1 MDSPTYSRRTMLG
14 SALLA
19 ATTAAT
25 AANDRDDSESLRS
38 RFAFEANVTVAT
50 PLVIGPATIGL
61 RRVVPIT
68 GGTVTGPRFTGRVVP
83 GGADWQ
89 VVRPDGVLQI
99 EAKYT
104 LESND
109 GVLVM
114 ITNRGM
120 RHGPAAVIEKLARGE
135 PVDPSQYYFRTS
147 AEFEAP
153 AESKY
158 AWLNRAIFIGVAE
171 RKAAAAVVRFY
182 EVL

>member
-1 MDSPTYSRRTMLG
+1 MISRRTMMG

-19 ATTAAT
+19 ACGSAVAAT
-25 AANDRDDSESLRS
+25 ESKPAEHVGS
-38 RFAFEANVTVAT
+38 RFVFQANVSVAT

-68 GGTVTGPRFTGRVVP
+68 GGTVAGPRFNGRVVP

-104 LESND
+104 LESHD
-109 GVLVM
+109 GILVM
-114 ITNRGM
+114 VTNRGM
-120 RHGPAAVIEKLARGE
+120 RHGPAAVIEKLTRGE
-135 PVDPSQYYFRTS
+135 PVDPSEYYFRTV

-153 AESKY
+153 TQSPY
-158 AWLNRAIFIGVAE
+158 AWLNRAMFVGVAE
-171 RKAAAAVVRFY
+171 RQASAAIVRFY

>member
-1 MDSPTYSRRTMLG
+1 MISRRTMLG

-19 ATTAAT
+19 ACASTSAAQPT
-25 AANDRDDSESLRS
+25 PDESLRS
-38 RFAFEANVTVAT
+38 RFAFEANVAVAT
-50 PLVIGPATIGL
+50 PLVVGPATIGL
-61 RRVVPIT
+61 RRIVPIT
-68 GGTVTGPRFTGRVVP
+68 GGTVTGPRFTGRIVP

-114 ITNRGM
+114 VTNRGM
-120 RHGPAAVIEKLARGE
+120 RHGPQAVIDKLTRGE

-158 AWLNRAIFIGVAE
+158 AWLNRALFIGVAQ
-171 RKAAAAVVRFY
+171 RTATAAIVRFH
-182 EVL
+182 EIL

>member
-1 MDSPTYSRRTMLG
+1 MISRRTMLG

-19 ATTAAT
+19 AASSVSAAQPKP
-25 AANDRDDSESLRS
+25 DEPLSS
-38 RFAFEANVTVAT
+38 RFAFEAKVAVAT
-50 PLVIGPATIGL
+50 PLVVGPATIGL
-61 RRVVPIT
+61 RRIVPIT

-104 LESND
+104 LESDD

-114 ITNRGM
+114 VTNRGM
-120 RHGPAAVIEKLARGE
+120 RHGPQAVIDKLSRGE
-135 PVDPSQYYFRTS
+135 PVDPGQYYFRTS

-153 AESKY
+153 ADSKY
-158 AWLNRAIFIGVAE
+158 AWLNRALFVGVAQ
-171 RKAAAAVVRFY
+171 RTASAAIVRFH

>member
-1 MDSPTYSRRTMLG
+1 MISRRTMLG
-14 SALLA
+14 TALLA
-19 ATTAAT
+19 ATSTTTAAQPE
-25 AANDRDDSESLRS
+25 SGESLGS
-38 RFAFEANVTVAT
+38 RFAFEANVAVAR
-50 PLVIGPATIGL
+50 PLVVGRATIGL
-61 RRVVPIT
+61 RRIVPIT

-114 ITNRGM
+114 VTNRGM
-120 RHGPAAVIEKLARGE
+120 RHGPQAVIDKLARGE

-158 AWLNRAIFIGVAE
+158 AWLNRALFIGVAQ
-171 RKAAAAVVRFY
+171 RTATAAIVRFH

>member
-1 MDSPTYSRRTMLG
+1 MG

-19 ATTAAT
+19 ASGSVSAAEGMTAAP
-25 AANDRDDSESLRS
+25 LKS
-38 RFAFEANVTVAT
+38 RFAFEANVTVSA

-114 ITNRGM
+114 VTNRGV
-120 RHGPAAVIEKLARGE
+120 RHGPQAVIDKLARGE
-135 PVDPSQYYFRTS
+135 PVDPSQYYFRTA

-171 RKAAAAVVRFY
+171 RTAAAAIVRFH
-182 EVL
+182 ELL

>member
-1 MDSPTYSRRTMLG
+1 MITRRHMIG
-14 SALLA
+14 STLLA
-19 ATTAAT
+19 ASTSAL
-25 AANDRDDSESLRS
+25 AANEAPGPQLGS
-38 RFAFEANVTVAT
+38 RFAFEARVSVAT
-50 PLVIGPATIGL
+50 PLVVGEATVGL
-61 RRVVPIT
+61 RRIVPIT

-114 ITNRGM
+114 VTNRGM
-120 RHGPAAVIEKLARGE
+120 RHGPPAVIEKLARGE
-135 PVDPSQYYFRTS
+135 PVEPSEYYFRTS

-153 AESKY
+153 TAGKY
-158 AWLNRAIFIGVAE
+158 AWMNRAVFIGVAE
-171 RKAAAAVVRFY
+171 RSANAALVRFF

>member
-1 MDSPTYSRRTMLG
+1 MMSRRTMLG
-14 SALLA
+14 SALVA
-19 ATTAAT
+19 ASSAAV
-25 AANDRDDSESLRS
+25 AAQSNNEIALRS
-38 RFAFEANVTVAT
+38 NFAFEANVTVAA

-61 RRVVPIT
+61 RRVIPIT

-114 ITNRGM
+114 VTNRGM
-120 RHGPAAVIEKLARGE
+120 RHGPQAVIDKLTRGE
-135 PVDPSQYYFRTS
+135 PVDPSEYYFRTS

-153 AESKY
+153 TESKY
-158 AWLNRAIFIGVAE
+158 AWMNRAIFIGVAQ
-171 RKAAAAVVRFY
+171 RKATAAVVRFY

>member
-1 MDSPTYSRRTMLG
+1 MISRRTMMG

-19 ATTAAT
+19 ACTSAVAAT
-25 AANDRDDSESLRS
+25 EKQIPETLRS
-38 RFAFEANVTVAT
+38 RLAFEAHVTVAA
-50 PLVIGPATIGL
+50 PLIVGPATIGL
-61 RRVVPIT
+61 RRIVPIT
-68 GGTVTGPRFTGRVVP
+68 GGTVSGPRFTGRVVP

-104 LESND
+104 LESNE

-114 ITNRGM
+114 VTNRGM
-120 RHGPAAVIEKLARGE
+120 RHGPAAVIDKLARGAA
-135 PVDPSQYYFRTS
+135 VDPSEYYFRTS

-153 AESKY
+153 TESKY
-158 AWLNRAIFIGVAE
+158 VWMNRAMFVGVAE
-171 RKAAAAVVRFY
+171 RTATAAIIRFY